1 MNKVFKI
8 IWNKT
13 TQSFVVTS
21 ELAKGAVKASSNSEQ
36 RVASETRLSS
46 LFKLSAFALSLSA
59 VIMPAQAKVIVG
71 DGSNAPTPTNVNDS
85 SIAIGNAATSASA
98 RNTTAIGNDVNG
110 RYVYSVLIG
119 DGTGKHG
126 ATNGDRNI
134 LIGRQSQVGDS
145 SSTRLINQSIA
156 IGSGSDEATDSP
168 KFGGSIT
175 QGAWARGD
183 QSIAIGGNVVAYGN
197 SSMSLG
203 GDDLDAVGGVFY
215 TDNHKFIL
223 YDDKGIKTGEYNLKG
238 KSLRDI
244 YKQMTGD
251 TMNNRVYEN
260 TIAGEGSVALGVQA
274 NSSAALSLAIGTKSK
289 ATVFGATALGT
300 GAKATKLNS
309 VALGTASVISKA
321 GQAYVE
327 RTILGT
333 TYTWAGGAQ
342 VDEGDVVS
350 IGDKGYERQIINLAP
365 GDISANSTD
374 AINGSQ
380 LYAAMAEIEKIR
392 YFSVKSNVTGNQNN
406 TGATGEN
413 SIAIGPNASTA
424 STSARSIVVGNDAF
438 SSHADSV
445 SLGNGAQ
452 TKNNNSTAIGTLA
465 KTEGANSI
473 AVGLNAS
480 TTHTDSIAM
489 GSNATAAEN
498 KLVAIGPDAKSTAR
512 YGVSLGNN
520 ASSAG
525 DASIAI
531 GNSTNAS
538 HDNAIAIG
546 DAANTNSW
554 ATIAI
559 GNNASAAASRTIAVG
574 RNASAAGQTAIAMGI
589 DSNASE
595 YSAIAIGELAT
606 SNGGYSVAMGHKA
619 NVGGGLSVGIGV
631 SSNAS
636 ANWTTAIGSS
646 ANASAN
652 YATALGTDS
661 TASGGFSI
669 ASGYASKASGGNS
682 MALGTNSNASNE
694 TTIAIGVN
702 SLASGINTVALG
714 QGSKATDYSAMA
726 FGLGANSSGRY
737 SIAIGQGTK
746 AAIEHSIAMG
756 YSANAEE
763 AFAISQG
770 AYSEATQRAAIALGY
785 TAKAIDRD
793 AMALGSFANASAN
806 SAVALGPHAKS
817 TAYKSIALGADSEA
831 GTNMFDANS
840 TSAVFKND
848 AGSNSEVRFAASSSS
863 IGGAVSVGKAGNE
876 RQIHNVAAGRISAT
890 STDAVNGSQLYTVLN
905 NSGFNVQENGNAK
918 SRINNNGVVNFKD
931 GNLTTANVTDTEN
944 GTIVKFDVN
953 TTNITTNTTTGN
965 ATATNPNNIAT
976 AGDVTTAINNVRNM
990 PITFTGNTGSAVKK
1004 LGESL
1009 GIVGDGTDITSTADA
1024 NNVTFTLNKST
1035 AVTAGDNK
1043 AVTSGAVDTAI
1054 KAINLTTAGN
1064 TGNGAVN
1071 LATQSLNITGSNGL
1085 TTVATGNG
1093 IEVKIDDATRKKI
1106 DDASS
1111 AKEVS
1116 ASVSSGSSAVSVT
1129 PNGTTKNADGVE
1141 VTDYAVDL
1149 SQATKDDIQ
1158 KGVDANTTVTNKGLT
1173 FTGTTGTTTAKKLG
1187 ESVEISGDDN
1197 ITTEATD
1204 DKVQIKLNK
1213 NITVD
1218 SVTAGD
1224 TKIDTNGLKVGDVT
1238 VTNSP
1243 ITVNGNAVNNI
1254 NDAINQTA
1262 KQAFSPLTFAGDTG
1276 LNVERKLGT
1285 TVNIKGGLAD
1295 DANLSDDNI
1304 GVIAD
1309 GEDTL
1314 NIKLARDI
1322 NIRSVTT
1329 GDTVMNSNGIKV
1341 GDDVALDKDGL
1352 TAGDVSVTKDGINAG
1367 DKKITDVAAGD
1378 VNETSKDAVNGS
1390 QLYQTI
1396 NNLTTKGFGLTAQ
1409 DGNSVKK
1416 PLGETIEVVGA
1427 DKNISTKVEGG
1438 KVKIALSKDINVDSV
1453 TAGDTKIDTN
1463 GLKAGDVTVTKDPIT
1478 VNGTTVNNVNDAI
1491 NKTAE
1496 QAFKALTFGGDN
1508 APKNFERRL
1517 GDKIFVKGGATG
1529 ALSDNNIGVESD
1541 GNGTLNVKLAK
1552 DLKNLDSAD
1561 IGGVTINNKGI
1572 DMGDK
1577 KITGLKAGE
1586 DNTDAVNVSQLKK
1599 VEEVAN
1605 KGWNLTANG
1614 KDSSNVKPGDTV
1626 NLKNTDK
1633 NIDITKDGHNVTF
1646 NLAKDIKVDSV
1657 TAGDTVMNNDGV
1669 KVGDNV
1675 ALNKDGLKAGD
1686 VSVTTDGINAGNKKV
1701 TNVQDGDVTSTSKDA
1716 VNGSQ
1721 LYVVKELAGKGW
1733 NATATKKAGT
1743 TGEVTGTSVANVAPG
1758 ETVNYIAGD
1767 NIKLEQNGINF
1778 TISTTKDLKAENVN
1792 AKTVNTTTIN
1802 LGEGDNS
1809 TPITVVSGKDA
1820 APNLDGKTPN
1830 RMNFGGETIATL
1842 SDGLKFGANVGDVY
1856 GAKLNSQ
1863 INVKGADSNTNW
1875 SEFDGGDN
1883 VMTNIDKSGNV
1894 RVGIKKNLK
1903 VESVTANKFTAGDTV
1918 IDGNGVTIKN
1928 GPSMTKN
1935 GIDAG
1940 NKQITNVAPGRI
1952 AADST
1957 DAVNGSQL
1965 HEVKADMNNKINH
1978 LNGQVN
1984 KLGKRVNAGTA
1995 SALAA
2000 SQLPQAYIPG
2010 KSMVS
2015 VAAGNYQGQNAVAL
2029 GMSRI
2034 SDNGKIIIRLAGTSD
2049 TQGKVGVAVG
2059 AGYHW

>member
-36 RVASETRLSS
+36 RVTSETRLSS

-59 VIMPAQAKVIVG
+59 VMMPAQAQVYIGGVVADNVAANSIGIG
-71 DGSNAPTPTNVNDS
+71 DANTQAKGSNTL
-85 SIAIGNAATSASA
+85 AIGNNVIVDKNSHNSF
-98 RNTTAIGNDVNG
+98 AIGSNINVSKERTISVGNDITARYKNSIFLGDNTGVAGTNNG
-110 RYVYSVLIG
+110 E
-119 DGTGKHG
+119 
-126 ATNGDRNI
+126 RNI
-134 LIGRQSQVGDS
+134 LIGKNAQVGDAS
-145 SSTRLINQSIA
+145 IAGLVNQAIA
-156 IGSGSDEATDSP
+156 IGA
-168 KFGGSIT
+168 GGLLTPNSKDNIT
-175 QGAWARGD
+175 QAAWARGD
-183 QSIAIGGNVVAYGN
+183 QSIAIGGNVIAYGN
-197 SSMSLG
+197 SSMALG
-203 GDDLDAVGGVFY
+203 GDDLDAVGGVTY

-223 YDDKGIKTGEYNLKG
+223 YNDKGVKTGEYNLNG

-309 VALGTASVISKA
+309 VALGAASNITKA
-321 GQAYVE
+321 GEAHVE

-333 TYTWAGGAQ
+333 KYTWAGGAQ

-365 GDISANSTD
+365 GEIGANSTD

-392 YFSVKSNVTGNQNN
+392 YFSVKSDVAGNRDN
-406 TGATGEN
+406 TGATAVN
-413 SIAIGPNASTA
+413 SIAIGPNASTT
-424 STSARSIVVGNDAF
+424 STANNSIAIGNDA
-438 SSHADSV
+438 SSSYGDSV

-452 TKNNNSTAIGTLA
+452 TKNSNSTAVGTLAKAEGANSVAIGPNASTSLISAGSITMGLNARSLNEKNIAIGVDAYSSAAGGVSLGNGAQTTNNNSTAIGSSA
-465 KTEGANSI
+465 KAKEANAT
-473 AVGLNAS
+473 AVGMNATALGNQSTAIGSNANVADGARESVAIGNNAS
-480 TTHTDSIAM
+480 TAKSYSFAAGPNAKTAEQLSVAIGFNA
-489 GSNATAAEN
+489 NATGLHA
-498 KLVAIGPDAKSTAR
+498 VAIGP
-512 YGVSLGNN
+512 N
-520 ASSAG
+520 ATTG
-525 DASIAI
+525 I
-531 GNSTNAS
+531 NAWS
-538 HDNAIAIG
+538 
-546 DAANTNSW
+546 
-554 ATIAI
+554 TIAI
-559 GNNASAAASRTIAVG
+559 GNNA
-574 RNASAAGQTAIAMGI
+574 NATLRHGVAIGDNATTKGDLAIAMGTN
-589 DSNASE
+589 STSQYQSVSLGAE
-595 YSAIAIGELAT
+595 SAA
-606 SNGGYSVAMGHKA
+606 NGGS
-619 NVGGGLSVGIGV
+619 
-631 SSNAS
+631 
-636 ANWTTAIGSS
+636 
-646 ANASAN
+646 
-652 YATALGTDS
+652 
-661 TASGGFSI
+661 
-669 ASGYASKASGGNS
+669 
-682 MALGTNSNASNE
+682 
-694 TTIAIGVN
+694 
-702 SLASGINTVALG
+702 
-714 QGSKATDYSAMA
+714 
-726 FGLGANSSGRY
+726 
-737 SIAIGQGTK
+737 
-746 AAIEHSIAMG
+746 
-756 YSANAEE
+756 
-763 AFAISQG
+763 
-770 AYSEATQRAAIALGY
+770 
-785 TAKAIDRD
+785 
-793 AMALGSFANASAN
+793 
-806 SAVALGPHAKS
+806 
-817 TAYKSIALGADSEA
+817 SIALGASSNATVGGSVALGNSTVA
-831 GTNMFDANS
+831 GSNMFDA
-840 TSAVFKND
+840 TSSGATFKND
-848 AGSNSEVRFAASSSS
+848 AGANTTVSFAANSSA
-863 IGGAVSVGKAGNE
+863 IAGAVSVGKAGNE
-876 RQIHNVAAGRISAT
+876 RQIQNVAAGRLSAT

-905 NSGFNVQENGNAK
+905 NSGFNVQENGKDK

-953 TTNITTNTTTGN
+953 TTNITTDPTTGN

-976 AGDVTTAINNVRNM
+976 AGDVTRAINNVRNM

-1064 TGNGAVN
+1064 TGTGAVN

-1093 IEVKIDDATRKKI
+1093 IQVKIDDATRQKI
-1106 DDASS
+1106 DAASS

-1116 ASVSSGSSAVSVT
+1116 ASVSGSSAVSVT

-1158 KGVDANTTVTNKGLT
+1158 KGVDANTAVTTKGLT
-1173 FTGTTGTTTAKKLG
+1173 FTGDNSTKTDVKKLG
-1187 ESVEISGDDN
+1187 EEVAIIGDKN
-1197 ITTEATD
+1197 ITTKASGSQVEVT
-1204 DKVQIKLNK
+1204 LNK

-1218 SVTAGD
+1218 SVKAGD
-1224 TKIDTNGLKVGDVT
+1224 TTINNDGL
-1238 VTNSP
+1238 
-1243 ITVNGNAVNNI
+1243 TVNGG
-1254 NDAINQTA
+1254 
-1262 KQAFSPLTFAGDTG
+1262 P
-1276 LNVERKLGT
+1276 
-1285 TVNIKGGLAD
+1285 
-1295 DANLSDDNI
+1295 
-1304 GVIAD
+1304 
-1309 GEDTL
+1309 
-1314 NIKLARDI
+1314 
-1322 NIRSVTT
+1322 
-1329 GDTVMNSNGIKV
+1329 
-1341 GDDVALDKDGL
+1341 
-1352 TAGDVSVTKDGINAG
+1352 SVTKSGINAG
-1367 DKKITDVAAGD
+1367 
-1378 VNETSKDAVNGS
+1378 N
-1390 QLYQTI
+1390 
-1396 NNLTTKGFGLTAQ
+1396 
-1409 DGNSVKK
+1409 
-1416 PLGETIEVVGA
+1416 
-1427 DKNISTKVEGG
+1427 
-1438 KVKIALSKDINVDSV
+1438 
-1453 TAGDTKIDTN
+1453 
-1463 GLKAGDVTVTKDPIT
+1463 
-1478 VNGTTVNNVNDAI
+1478 
-1491 NKTAE
+1491 
-1496 QAFKALTFGGDN
+1496 
-1508 APKNFERRL
+1508 
-1517 GDKIFVKGGATG
+1517 
-1529 ALSDNNIGVESD
+1529 
-1541 GNGTLNVKLAK
+1541 
-1552 DLKNLDSAD
+1552 
-1561 IGGVTINNKGI
+1561 
-1572 DMGDK
+1572 K
-1577 KITGLKAGE
+1577 KITGVEAGT
-1586 DNTDAVNVSQLKK
+1586 DDKDAVNVSQLNDVKK
-1599 VEEVAN
+1599 VAN

-1614 KDSSNVKPGDTV
+1614 SNSSNVAPGETV
-1626 NLKNTDK
+1626 DLNNTDG
-1633 NIDITKDGHNVTF
+1633 NIQITKNATDDNVTF
-1646 NLAKDIKVDSV
+1646 NLNKTINVTNVNATGNV
-1657 TAGDTVMNNDGV
+1657 TAGDTVLNTNGLTIAGGPSVTKSGIDAAD
-1669 KVGDNV
+1669 KKISNV
-1675 ALNKDGLKAGD
+1675 KAGD
-1686 VSVTTDGINAGNKKV
+1686 VSE
-1701 TNVQDGDVTSTSKDA
+1701 TSQDA

-1721 LYVVKELAGKGW
+1721 LYSLGDTINKKIDGMGFNLTTNGTETPALSTEDKRITSNETFAINQGKNIKVTQIANGYEIATSDNMTLGEKAEDGKPGTDGSLDVKGKDGSAVSINGKDGSIGLAGKDGANPLTIKTAEGPAGVDGDDTTKKPRLDVNGESVATLNDGLKFTGNNESTVNKHKLNTLVKIKGEGVNEAESKAFKSAAGNINVKADGTDTLEVQLAKDLKGLNSAEFKDASGDVTKITPAGVAVNKADNLNADGSVKDPNKTVSISNTGVNAGGNKVTNVADGDVNADSKDAINGSQLYNAVATTNLTPNTTGKIDTPVDGSKLVNATTVANAINNSGW
-1733 NATATKKAGT
+1733 NVTVNKDG
-1743 TGEVTGTSVANVAPG
+1743 GEAEG
-1758 ETVNYIAGD
+1758 ETVQKVSPGNTVTYIAGQ
-1767 NIKLEQNGINF
+1767 NIKIKQDGMNF
-1778 TISTTKDLKAENVN
+1778 TISTTKDLKAENVT

-1918 IDGNGVTIKN
+1918 IDSNGVTIKN

>member
-905 NSGFNVQENGNAK
+905 NSGFNVQENGKDK

-953 TTNITTNTTTGN
+953 TTNITTDAAGN
-965 ATATNPNNIAT
+965 ATAENPNNLAT
-976 AGDVTTAINNVRNM
+976 AGDVTSAINKVRNM
-990 PITFTGNTGSAVKK
+990 
-1004 LGESL
+1004 
-1009 GIVGDGTDITSTADA
+1009 
-1024 NNVTFTLNKST
+1024 
-1035 AVTAGDNK
+1035 
-1043 AVTSGAVDTAI
+1043 
-1054 KAINLTTAGN
+1054 
-1064 TGNGAVN
+1064 
-1071 LATQSLNITGSNGL
+1071 
-1085 TTVATGNG
+1085 
-1093 IEVKIDDATRKKI
+1093 
-1106 DDASS
+1106 
-1111 AKEVS
+1111 
-1116 ASVSSGSSAVSVT
+1116 
-1129 PNGTTKNADGVE
+1129 
-1141 VTDYAVDL
+1141 
-1149 SQATKDDIQ
+1149 
-1158 KGVDANTTVTNKGLT
+1158 
-1173 FTGTTGTTTAKKLG
+1173 
-1187 ESVEISGDDN
+1187 
-1197 ITTEATD
+1197 
-1204 DKVQIKLNK
+1204 
-1213 NITVD
+1213 
-1218 SVTAGD
+1218 
-1224 TKIDTNGLKVGDVT
+1224 
-1238 VTNSP
+1238 
-1243 ITVNGNAVNNI
+1243 
-1254 NDAINQTA
+1254 
-1262 KQAFSPLTFAGDTG
+1262 PLTFAGDTG
-1276 LNVERKLGT
+1276 KDVERKLGEK
-1285 TVNIKGGLAD
+1285 VNLVGGVTDKAK
-1295 DANLSDDNI
+1295 LSDGNI
-1304 GVIAD
+1304 GVVAD
-1309 GEDTL
+1309 GTDKLE
-1314 NIKLARDI
+1314 IKLAKDI
-1322 NIRSVTT
+1322 KVDSVKA
-1329 GDTVMNSNGIKV
+1329 GDTTIN
-1341 GDDVALDKDGL
+1341 KDGL
-1352 TAGDVSVTKDGINAG
+1352 KIAGGPSVTKDGINAG
-1367 DKKITDVAAGD
+1367 NKKITGVEAGTADTDAVNVSQLNKAVNAAKTEVVAGKNTKVDKTTGPNGESIYTIDAVDTSASVTSESGALKVKTGTPTLDKAGNTTVTNYDIDLSDKTKEDIGKGVDAHNTVTKKGLTFTGDSGSTNVEKLGSTVAINGDDNIATEAEGDKVTVKLNKDIIVDSVKAGDTTINNDGLKIAGGPSITKDGINAAGNKISNVKDGD
-1378 VNETSKDAVNGS
+1378 VSKDSKDAVNGS
-1390 QLYQTI
+1390 QLY
-1396 NNLTTKGFGLTAQ
+1396 
-1409 DGNSVKK
+1409 
-1416 PLGETIEVVGA
+1416 E
-1427 DKNISTKVEGG
+1427 
-1438 KVKIALSKDINVDSV
+1438 
-1453 TAGDTKIDTN
+1453 
-1463 GLKAGDVTVTKDPIT
+1463 
-1478 VNGTTVNNVNDAI
+1478 
-1491 NKTAE
+1491 
-1496 QAFKALTFGGDN
+1496 
-1508 APKNFERRL
+1508 
-1517 GDKIFVKGGATG
+1517 
-1529 ALSDNNIGVESD
+1529 
-1541 GNGTLNVKLAK
+1541 
-1552 DLKNLDSAD
+1552 
-1561 IGGVTINNKGI
+1561 
-1572 DMGDK
+1572 
-1577 KITGLKAGE
+1577 
-1586 DNTDAVNVSQLKK
+1586 
-1599 VEEVAN
+1599 
-1605 KGWNLTANG
+1605 
-1614 KDSSNVKPGDTV
+1614 
-1626 NLKNTDK
+1626 
-1633 NIDITKDGHNVTF
+1633 
-1646 NLAKDIKVDSV
+1646 
-1657 TAGDTVMNNDGV
+1657 
-1669 KVGDNV
+1669 
-1675 ALNKDGLKAGD
+1675 
-1686 VSVTTDGINAGNKKV
+1686 
-1701 TNVQDGDVTSTSKDA
+1701 
-1716 VNGSQ
+1716 
-1721 LYVVKELAGKGW
+1721 VKELAGKGW
-1733 NATATKKAGT
+1733 NATATKKEGS
-1743 TGEVTGTSVANVAPG
+1743 TGEVSGTKVANVAPG
-1758 ETVNYIAGD
+1758 ATVNYIAGD

-1778 TISTTKDLKAENVN
+1778 TISTTENLKAKNVT
-1792 AKTVNTTTIN
+1792 ATTIN

-1883 VMTNIDKSGNV
+1883 VMTNIDKSGNI

-1918 IDGNGVTIKN
+1918 IDSNGVTIKN